1 MKSKFA
7 LFLVAASMLASCGG
21 TSPSHT
27 GGFSSQDTSVAPASA
42 TYLDWVSDG
51 KIVIDLFTA
60 GQANFAYGNAAL
72 TSETTTLDLS
82 DNASITCSTQLKE
95 TTLVN
100 FVVVTEASVGTGFN
114 AGAAV
119 YAGIEGD
126 KVSDFLK
133 DNDDLKGKIRAYV
146 AISLGDTV
154 AWTKG
159 KNTVMDAKIQ
169 SLVDIAKK

>member
-1 MKSKFA
+1 
-7 LFLVAASMLASCGG
+7 MLAFCGG
-21 TSPSHT
+21 ASPSQS
-27 GGFSSQDTSVAPASA
+27 GGFSSQDSSAAPASA
-42 TYLDWVSDG
+42 TYLDWVSNG

-60 GQANFAYGNAAL
+60 GQASFAYGNAAL

-82 DNASITCSTQLKE
+82 DNASLTCSTQLTE

-133 DNDDLKGKIRAYV
+133 GSNDLKGKIRAYV

-159 KNTVMDAKIQ
+159 KNAVMDAKIQ
-169 SLVDIAKK
+169 SLVDVAKN

>member
-1 MKSKFA
+1 MKSKFV

-21 TSPSHT
+21 ASSSHT
-27 GGFSSQDTSVAPASA
+27 SGFSSQDSSVAPASA

-72 TSETTTLDLS
+72 TAETTTLDLN
-82 DNASITCSTQLKE
+82 DNAKITCSTQLKE

-100 FVVVTEASVGTGFN
+100 FVIVTEATVGTGFN

-133 DNDDLKGKIRAYV
+133 DQTDLNGKARAYV

-159 KNTVMDAKIQ
+159 KNTTMDAKIQ
-169 SLVDIAKK
+169 SLVDIAKN